1 LALPG
6 APRQQS
12 ARALAGYILVA
23 AARSIVHT
31 PGMTLKNAAML
42 ALVGTVLVTAILVFD
57 LIRNVLSIAQGLIPA
72 VTLFSSLIY
81 AFGALSVA
89 LFFFVFHKT
98 QS

>member
-1 LALPG
+1 
-6 APRQQS
+6 
-12 ARALAGYILVA
+12 
-23 AARSIVHT
+23 
-31 PGMTLKNAAML
+31 MTLKNAAML